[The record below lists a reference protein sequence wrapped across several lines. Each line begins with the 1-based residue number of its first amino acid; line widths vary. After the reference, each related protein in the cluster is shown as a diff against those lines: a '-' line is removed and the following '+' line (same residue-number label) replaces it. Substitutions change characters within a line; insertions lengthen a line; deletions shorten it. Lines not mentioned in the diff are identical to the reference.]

1 MWFKCA
7 NEPGNEWTKIE
18 WRFETWWGVL
28 NRLRGLDYSGEWVCS
43 MRCVAIYFHAL
54 SNTTFTKKIS
64 GFYNWYKIPLKC
76 VSFRCLQK
84 ALTLLIKGSRDLLP
98 NITMQRVLVVG
109 VSLLVWDLPHK
120 IPSRLSLKMCQVFHR
135 RCSHQ
140 IVLKMIESVTHS
152 CNTIELSFIFVLNSN
167 DFDSL

>member
-7 NEPGNEWTKIE
+7 DEPGNEWTKIE

-54 SNTTFTKKIS
+54 SNTTFIKIFLVSTICTKYH
-64 GFYNWYKIPLKC
+64 YN
-76 VSFRCLQK
+76 VSYRCLQK

-135 RCSHQ
+135 RWSHQ

>member
-1 MWFKCA
+1 MGF
-7 NEPGNEWTKIE
+7 
-18 WRFETWWGVL
+18 
-28 NRLRGLDYSGEWVCS
+28 
-43 MRCVAIYFHAL
+43 
-54 SNTTFTKKIS
+54 SNVVRRNLFSRTLKYHIHQNIS
-64 GFYNWYKIPLKC
+64 GFYNLYKIPLEC
-76 VSFRCLQK
+76 VFFDVYKK

-109 VSLLVWDLPHK
+109 VSLLVWDSPHK

-152 CNTIELSFIFVLNSN
+152 CNTIELSFISVLNSN

>member
-1 MWFKCA
+1 M
-7 NEPGNEWTKIE
+7 
-18 WRFETWWGVL
+18 
-28 NRLRGLDYSGEWVCS
+28 
-43 MRCVAIYFHAL
+43 
-54 SNTTFTKKIS
+54 
-64 GFYNWYKIPLKC
+64 
-76 VSFRCLQK
+76 SFRCLQK

-98 NITMQRVLVVG
+98 RITMQRVLVVG
-109 VSLLVWDLPHK
+109 VSLLVWDSPHK

-167 DFDSL
+167 DFDSIQQWKMGPIHIELNIFGQKWSHCVSKGDEIRLPCSTLWRYTDLVGKIELNIRLVDF